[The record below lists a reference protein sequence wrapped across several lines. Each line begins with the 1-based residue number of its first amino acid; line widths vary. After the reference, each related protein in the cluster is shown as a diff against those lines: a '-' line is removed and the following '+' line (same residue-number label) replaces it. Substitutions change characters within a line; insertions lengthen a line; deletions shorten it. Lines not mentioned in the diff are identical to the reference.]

1 MIVSVCK
8 GKGDRRDCAIY
19 IRISILNIPGKIY
32 GMILISRG
40 IESTKEQVAEEEGG
54 FRSVRGCIVQ
64 IFVLNKLFEKY
75 GEKSKEGIACCI
87 H

>member
-19 IRISILNIPGKIY
+19 IGISILNIPEKIY
-32 GMILISRG
+32 GIILISRG
-40 IESTKEQVAEEEGG
+40 IESTKEQVAEEQGG
-54 FRSVRGCIVQ
+54 FRSVRGCIDQ
-64 IFVLNKLFEKY
+64 MNKLFEKY
-75 GEKSKEGIACCI
+75 GEKSKEGTACCI